1 MTGQSTWETVA
12 ASGHRPQHLLGFG
25 ETDWV
30 RAELARVAVKLR
42 DEHGMTTGVSG
53 MAIGT
58 DLWWAAA
65 VVDAGVKLWA
75 PIPFPHPPDPWRPED
90 RDEWRRLRRAADVVT
105 LYGDAYDVR
114 LLHARNDGMLAA
126 ADAVV
131 AVWKPSKTSGG
142 TASAVRKAQAMGLPI
157 VHLNPERRTVTLLN
171 LARESAGSPSPNPE
185 RR

>member
-1 MTGQSTWETVA
+1 MTGQPTWRTVA
-12 ASGHRPQHLLGFG
+12 ATGHRPQHLLGFS

-42 DEHGMTTGVSG
+42 DEHGMTCGISG

-65 VVDAGVKLWA
+65 VVDAGLKLSA
-75 PIPFPHPPDPWRPED
+75 HIPFPQQPDRWRQAD
-90 RDEWRRLRRAADVVT
+90 REEWVRLRYVADQHT
-105 LYGDAYDVR
+105 LYGTDYDVR
-114 LLHARNDGMLAA
+114 LLRARNDGMLAE

-171 LARESAGSPSPNPE
+171 LARTAGSLPNLE
-185 RR
+185 SE